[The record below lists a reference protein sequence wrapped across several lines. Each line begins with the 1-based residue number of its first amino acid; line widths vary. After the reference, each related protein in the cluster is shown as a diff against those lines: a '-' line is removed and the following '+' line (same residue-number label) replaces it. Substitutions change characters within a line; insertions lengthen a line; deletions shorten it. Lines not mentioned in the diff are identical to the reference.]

1 MRTGVFVGAAASLVL
16 AGLVSGCSSTSGAAS
31 SATAAAGSA
40 ASSAASAASA
50 VASAASSAVSSAASA
65 ATAAGEK
72 FTIGYAGAVQANPNN
87 KAVEDGIKSQA
98 ASLGMDVVVTDANF
112 DANKQI
118 SDVKSLVQQG
128 VDALIIWPIDPKGI
142 QPALDD
148 ARKANIPI
156 IVQDTPDAGQVTS
169 NFQVNNEQA
178 AQQAAELVGQTVG
191 TGSDVAVVQGLP
203 IVGVLAARNVGFEKG
218 AQGAGLNVVAKQVNE
233 KDNADG
239 ARPIVDAWK
248 SQYGAK
254 LKGILAYNDPSAL
267 GAASAVG
274 GDFTPVVV
282 GMNGDS
288 DGVAAV
294 KDGRL
299 LATWDFRPVELG
311 NGLAWAANQVLTG
324 KSIPATVNVEMTKI
338 DKANADSWKPIADRL
353 AAPMSVALEDRG
365 GQSYLTTS

>member
-1 MRTGVFVGAAASLVL
+1 MPWRAFAGVAAGLVV
-16 AGLVSGCSSTSGAAS
+16 AGLVSGCSSSSGAS
-31 SATAAAGSA
+31 TATTTD
-40 ASSAASAASA
+40 
-50 VASAASSAVSSAASA
+50 SA
-65 ATAAGEK
+65 ATSATGSPAAAES
-72 FTIGYAGAVQANPNN
+72 FTLGYAGAVQANPNN
-87 KAVEDGIKSQA
+87 KAVEDGIKAQA
-98 ASLGMDVVVTDANF
+98 AALGMDVVVTDANF

-118 SDVKSLVQQG
+118 SDVQALVQQG
-128 VDALIIWPIDPKGI
+128 VDALIIWPIDPQGI

-148 ARKANIPI
+148 ARAADIPI
-156 IVQDTPDAGQVTS
+156 IVQDTPDAGEVTS

-178 AQQAAELVGQTVG
+178 AEQAAALVGETVG
-191 TGSDVAVVQGLP
+191 EGSDVAIIQGLP
-203 IVGVLAARNVGFEKG
+203 IVGVLAARNEGFAAG
-218 AQGAGLNVVAKQVNE
+218 AAAAGLNVVAEQVNE

-248 SQYGAK
+248 SQFGAT

-311 NGLAWAANQVLTG
+311 NGLAWAAHEVLTG
-324 KSIPATVNVEMTKI
+324 STIPATVNVEMTKI
-338 DKANADSWKPIADRL
+338 DKATADSWRPIEDRL
-353 AAPMSVALEDRG
+353 TAPMTVSIEDRAG
-365 GQSYLTTS
+365 EAYLSVS

>member
-1 MRTGVFVGAAASLVL
+1 MAGRAMAGVAAGLVVV
-16 AGLVSGCSSTSGAAS
+16 GLVSGCSASGGSS
-31 SATAAAGSA
+31 SATTAGSTA
-40 ASSAASAASA
+40 TSAGGSAP
-50 VASAASSAVSSAASA
+50 
-65 ATAAGEK
+65 AGEK
-72 FTIGYAGAVQANPNN
+72 FTLGYAGAVQANPNN
-87 KAVEDGIKSQA
+87 KAVEDGIKAQA
-98 ASLGMDVVVTDANF
+98 AALGMEVIVTDANF

-118 SDVKSLVQQG
+118 SDVQSLVQQG

-148 ARKANIPI
+148 ARQADIPI
-156 IVQDTPDAGQVTS
+156 IVQDTPDAGEVTS

-178 AQQAAELVGQTVG
+178 AEQAAALVAETVG

-203 IVGVLAARNVGFEKG
+203 VVGVLLARNEGFANG
-218 AQGAGLNVVAKQVNE
+218 AAAAGLNVVAEQVNE

-248 SQYGAK
+248 SQFGAK

-311 NGLAWAANQVLTG
+311 NGLAWAAHEVLTG
-324 KSIPATVNVEMTKI
+324 NTIPATVNVEMTMI
-338 DKANADSWKPIADRL
+338 DEATVSSWRPIDDRL
-353 AAPMSVALEDRG
+353 AAPMAVSIEDRDG
-365 GQSYLTTS
+365 AAYLAVA

>member
-1 MRTGVFVGAAASLVL
+1 MRRGVFAGAAAGLVL
-16 AGLVSGCSSTSGAAS
+16 AGLMSGCSSASGTSAGSTSGTAS
-31 SATAAAGSA
+31 EP
-40 ASSAASAASA
+40 AASASG
-50 VASAASSAVSSAASA
+50 SSA
-65 ATAAGEK
+65 GQK

-98 ASLGMDVVVTDANF
+98 AALGMDVVVTDANF

-128 VDALIIWPIDPKGI
+128 VNALIIWPIDPKGI

-178 AQQAAELVGQTVG
+178 AEQAAALVGETVG
-191 TGSDVAVVQGLP
+191 KGSDVAIVQGLP
-203 IVGVLAARNVGFEKG
+203 IVGVLAARNDGFEKG
-218 AQGAGLNVVAKQVNE
+218 AQTAGLTVAAKQVNE

-248 SQYGAK
+248 SQFGPK

-282 GMNGDS
+282 GMNGDA

-311 NGLAWAANQVLTG
+311 NGLAWAAHEVLTG
-324 KSIPATVNVEMTKI
+324 KTIPATVNVEMTKI
-338 DKANADSWKPIADRL
+338 DKANADSWRPIADRL
-353 AAPMSVALEDRG
+353 AAPMKVSLEDRG
-365 GQSYLTTS
+365 GATYLSVS